1 MSNPSQI
8 STQKTLDRLVDECH
22 GIMANASAAR
32 RDMTDAE
39 LNQVRIKAAEF
50 DRIRDKARYAGPVKT
65 RAELRERLR
74 NIGLPRSAAERV
86 ASVGWPALSPQNAAA
101 DAVDRICAAEAK
113 LRST

>member
-1 MSNPSQI
+1 MNIPNE
-8 STQKTLDRLVDECH
+8 TRKTLDRLVEECCC
-22 GIMANASAAR
+22 IMAKADAAG

-39 LNQVRIKAAEF
+39 SKRVRIKAAEF
-50 DRIRDKARYAGPVKT
+50 ARIRDKARYAGPVKT

-74 NIGLPRSAAERV
+74 NVGLPRAAAERV

-101 DAVDRICAAEAK
+101 DAVDRICAAEVK